1 MRRGVGSFALV
12 QNGFINM
19 ETPGSGGP
27 CRLVV
32 KSSRCG
38 LWKYSEKPEVRILP
52 GTSFF
57 HYGMVNFFFSSQDGK
72 EGLPSFFWN
81 GVGLMT

>member
-32 KSSRCG
+32 KSSCCG
-38 LWKYSEKPEVRILP
+38 LWKCSEKPEVRILP

-57 HYGMVNFFFSSQDGK
+57 HYGMVNFFFLLSGRERGTTK
-72 EGLPSFFWN
+72 FFGMGL
-81 GVGLMT
+81 G